1 MTYAI
6 ETDWWETI
14 WRCPCCGRFL
24 PESSIQ
30 SEDYADPD
38 AWYGV
43 SSRIWADCVKC
54 GRVEEPR
61 CEPGRRHTETEWV
74 P

>member
-6 ETDWWETI
+6 ETDWWEVI
-14 WRCPCCGRFL
+14 RRCPSCGRFL
-24 PESSIQ
+24 AESSIH

-43 SSRIWADCVKC
+43 SSRTWADCAKC
-54 GRVEEPR
+54 GRGEPR
-61 CEPGRRHTETEWV
+61 YEPGRRHTETEWL